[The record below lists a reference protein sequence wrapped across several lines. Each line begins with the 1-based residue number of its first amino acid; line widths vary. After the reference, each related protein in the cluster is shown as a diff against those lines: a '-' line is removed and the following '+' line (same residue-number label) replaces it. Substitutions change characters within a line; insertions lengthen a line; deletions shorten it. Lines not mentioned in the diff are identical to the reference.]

1 MLAAVEWTLVGSVDG
16 TQILVLIGIYTDR
29 IGDQHWSTMTEIRQR
44 IKDSAVTSPL
54 SDREL
59 RAQRR
64 DFRTKITDDGM
75 DDTKTSEVKFDT
87 AARSLLTACA
97 DSYLLNE
104 IVQRAVSLGAKYD
117 TRCLTALPIPR
128 SNRRSLSRSHLLLS
142 PVSPSINGRRTER
155 ASSIPLR
162 NASWLMQKCAE
173 SLKENLPASLHK
185 WRNVCHHN
193 ELRDHH

>member
-104 IVQRAVSLGAKYD
+104 IVQRAVMPGGE
-117 TRCLTALPIPR
+117 I
-128 SNRRSLSRSHLLLS
+128 
-142 PVSPSINGRRTER
+142 
-155 ASSIPLR
+155 
-162 NASWLMQKCAE
+162 
-173 SLKENLPASLHK
+173 
-185 WRNVCHHN
+185 
-193 ELRDHH
+193 